1 VKGQGLN
8 AVGPFS
14 IDANYAFVLAL
25 SLSLSEVLLTVR
37 ISKKEFWG
45 VS

>member
-1 VKGQGLN
+1 MKGQGLN

-25 SLSLSEVLLTVR
+25 SLSEVLLTVR
-37 ISKKEFWG
+37 ISKKESWG